1 MDDLIVTVSQLNEY
15 IAKKLYRDT
24 LMQNIRVQGEI
35 TNFKLHTSGTAYFS
49 LKDSISA
56 IPCAMF
62 GNADTVPFEIKDGK
76 KVIVTASVNF
86 YSREGRLNLSV
97 QKIEISGFGELYLQF
112 EQTKKRLY
120 DEGLFDANHKRK
132 LPMFPKRLGVVTSAS
147 GAAMHDIIQVAKRRL
162 PGIKI
167 DIYPAKV
174 QGEGAAAEIID
185 GIVYFNREK
194 TVDVI
199 IVGRGG
205 GSFED
210 LSAFNDEK
218 VARAI
223 FASDIPIV
231 SAVGH
236 EIDMTISDFTADL
249 RAPTPSAAAELCVPE
264 LSAILETLK
273 SFKKRL
279 SMLMLNGI
287 ALKRSLLETEK
298 NIFFKYSPDK
308 TVERLHNELNN
319 YMHALKSS
327 IFSYYNGKFN
337 TFHMAKSYF
346 LALNPL
352 NTLKRGYAIIK
363 NKAGQ
368 AVSSI
373 MGMQAGD
380 KLQIVLFD
388 GLADVKVDRIH
399 YNGGA
404 G

>member
-388 GLADVKVDRIH
+388 GLADAKVDRIH